1 MPKIL
6 IVEDDKDIALGLEED
21 LSRHGHQIET
31 VGDGESA
38 LVRGKESQWDMI
50 ILDLMLPKKDGFE
63 VCRELRQEGINTP
76 IIMLT
81 AKTHE
86 AEKVL
91 GLELGADDYI
101 TKPFSPRELR
111 ARIKALFRRVSD
123 ESSIN
128 YRFGEC
134 EVDFDRCVV
143 RISGRTV
150 NLSALEFRLLETFV
164 RRRGRL
170 LSREQLIDAAWGPSV
185 IVTERVVDTHI
196 LNLRKKIEPIP
207 ERPQYILSVRG
218 MGYRFEG

>member
-21 LSRHGHQIET
+21 LSRHGHEVET
-31 VGDGESA
+31 VGDGERA
-38 LVRGKESQWDMI
+38 LERGRESGWDLI
-50 ILDLMLPKKDGFE
+50 ILDLMLPKMDGFE
-63 VCRELRQEGINTP
+63 VCRELRRSGIKTP

-86 AEKVL
+86 AEKIL

-111 ARIKALFRRVSD
+111 ARIHALLRRISD
-123 ESSIN
+123 DSHDI
-128 YRFGEC
+128 YQFGEY
-134 EVDFDRCVV
+134 EIDFDRGEV
-143 RISGRTV
+143 RRGGRPI
-150 NLSALEFRLLETFV
+150 NLSALEFRLLEAFV
-164 RRRGRL
+164 RRRGRV
-170 LSREQLIDAAWGPSV
+170 LSREQLIDAAWGPAV

-196 LNLRKKIEPIP
+196 LNLRKKIEPVP
-207 ERPQYILSVRG
+207 EKPQYILSVRG